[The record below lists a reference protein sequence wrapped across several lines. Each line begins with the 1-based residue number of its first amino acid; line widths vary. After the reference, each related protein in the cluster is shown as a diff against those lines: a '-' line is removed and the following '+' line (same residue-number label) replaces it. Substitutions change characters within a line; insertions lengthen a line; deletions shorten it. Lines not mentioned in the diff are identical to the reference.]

1 MEIRITKDNNGNIT
15 KTIFRA
21 GEIWEY
27 DGKGKITIYNYKYN
41 KKEKLTRFF
50 RESFLR
56 VR

>member
-27 DGKGKITIYNYKYN
+27 DEKGNITIYNYKYN